1 MINLN
6 RKLTKSSGNLT
17 FHLFCE
23 SLCWAPHQDV
33 RVYVYYEVQQKL
45 IDILK
50 N

>member
-6 RKLTKSSGNLT
+6 RKLAGYGGNLT
-17 FHLFCE
+17 YHLFCE
-23 SLCWAPHQDV
+23 SLCWTPYQDV